1 LKEQGIALALFQHVN
16 DLYPARNPNALL
28 EEKFMT
34 SQYQLI
40 MRSGPTPGAAY
51 VLEGDQ
57 ITIGRDSSNS
67 IAIND
72 AEISRRHARLT
83 FQGGKYILEDLGSTN
98 GTFVN
103 GQRLAG
109 PRVLKPGEVVSFG
122 EQIVLVFEAL
132 SFDPGA
138 TVVSPRAA
146 VIPSASRPVMP
157 PPPAPVDY
165 AGSVPASPVPVVTTE
180 KRVTITNNPLPIVI
194 GVGALLFLCM
204 CGMFFWWVDATY
216 RWCVFFPFLTGC

>member
-1 LKEQGIALALFQHVN
+1 
-16 DLYPARNPNALL
+16 
-28 EEKFMT
+28 MT

-51 VLEGDQ
+51 MLEGDQ
-57 ITIGRDSSNS
+57 ITIGRDSSNG
-67 IAIND
+67 IVIND

-122 EQIVLVFEAL
+122 EQIVLVFEATT
-132 SFDPGA
+132 FDAGA

-146 VIPSASRPVMP
+146 AVPSASRPIAP
-157 PPPAPVDY
+157 PPPAPADY
-165 AGSVPASPVPVVTTE
+165 AGSVPASPVSTSVTTE
-180 KRVTITNNPLPIVI
+180 KRGINPLPIVI
-194 GVGALLFLCM
+194 GLGVLLLICM
-204 CGMFFWWVDATY
+204 CGTFFWWVDATY
-216 RWCVFFPFLTGC
+216 RWCVFFPFLTGCG

>member
-1 LKEQGIALALFQHVN
+1 
-16 DLYPARNPNALL
+16 
-28 EEKFMT
+28 MT

-51 VLEGDQ
+51 TLEGDQ
-57 ITIGRDSSNS
+57 ITIGRDSTNG
-67 IAIND
+67 ITIND

-83 FQGGKYILEDLGSTN
+83 FQGGKYVLEDLGSTN

-109 PRVLKPGEVVSFG
+109 PRVLKTGEVVSFG
-122 EQIVLVFEAL
+122 EQIVLVFEATN
-132 SFDPGA
+132 FDAGA

-146 VIPSASRPVMP
+146 AVPVASRPIMP

-165 AGSVPASPVPVVTTE
+165 AGSVPASPVPTPIVSTE
-180 KRVTITNNPLPIVI
+180 RRVTVSNPLPIVI
-194 GVGALLFLCM
+194 GVAALLALCM
-204 CGMFFWWVDATY
+204 CGGFFWWVDATY
-216 RWCVFFPFLTGC
+216 RWCVFFPFLSGCP